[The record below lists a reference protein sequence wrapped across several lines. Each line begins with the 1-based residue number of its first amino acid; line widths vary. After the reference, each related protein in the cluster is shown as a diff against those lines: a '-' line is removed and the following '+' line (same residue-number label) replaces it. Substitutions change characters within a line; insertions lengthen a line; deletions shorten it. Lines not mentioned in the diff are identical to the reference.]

1 MATPATP
8 ARRVLGNKTTN
19 AFIQQRV
26 HDKNNDPTI
35 LIEASIVEQL
45 RDKVV
50 AFQKQGSLQAGQKRS
65 ISQVDGA
72 DEHEQSLMRQGRLSP
87 LTMEEQRL
95 VKKEEDEDDVAK
107 LDSEVGR
114 ALKHEEDDRTE
125 ASLSESKTTT
135 DTLLTSFRASQEGPL
150 PIEEQ
155 FDIQDEPSQKTL
167 ENLVRTQC
175 WSVRRCLRIAN
186 TFTEYDTTS
195 SEYITATGAS

>member
-1 MATPATP
+1 MATTASP

-19 AFIQQRV
+19 AFIRQRV
-26 HDKNNDPTI
+26 HDKNNEPTI
-35 LIEASIVEQL
+35 LIEALIVEQL
-45 RDKVV
+45 RDNVV
-50 AFQKQGSLQAGQKRS
+50 VFQKQGSLQAGQKRS

-72 DEHEQSLMRQGRLSP
+72 DEHEQSLTRQGRLSP

-95 VKKEEDEDDVAK
+95 VKKEEDDVAR

-114 ALKHEEDDRTE
+114 ALKHEGDDRTE
-125 ASLSESKTTT
+125 TSFSESKTTT
-135 DTLLTSFRASQEGPL
+135 DTLLTSFHASQEGPP

-167 ENLVRTQC
+167 ENLVSTQC
-175 WSVRRCLRIAN
+175 WSVRRGLWTAN